1 MANSKSNQEKE
12 VLEMNR
18 FVIRKSLIGKG
29 KIISFTN
36 KEGKNWKYDHDEVY
50 NAKKDHFDNL
60 ACFQRYGNYTATLR
74 PPVFARK
81 LSEITEPS
89 E

>member
-1 MANSKSNQEKE
+1 MSKKKQDQE

-36 KEGKNWKYDHDEVY
+36 KEGEKWVYNHDEVY
-50 NAKKDHFDNL
+50 EAKKDHFDNM

-81 LSEITEPS
+81 MSDHTPVETK
-89 E
+89 

>member
-1 MANSKSNQEKE
+1 MENSD
-12 VLEMNR
+12 VLPMNR

-36 KEGKNWKYDHDEVY
+36 KEGEKWVYDHDEVY
-50 NAKKDHFDNL
+50 NAKKEHFDNM
-60 ACFQRYGNYTATLR
+60 ACFKRYGNYTATLR

-81 LSEITEPS
+81 LSEHTPADKS
-89 E
+89 